1 MAAKERINETISDVM
16 DKMDDLFWTIREY
29 YSKDMTPDQFAQE
42 VFAQFQT
49 KLDKLKDDL
58 NDELY
63 DDEEVEYT
71 PCDVISS
78 KANVKLMCSS
88 IFMSS
93 RLAVGPSAPSLPL
106 PGHSNTSTKENS
118 GAK

>member
-1 MAAKERINETISDVM
+1 MAAKERINETVSDVM
-16 DKMDDLFWTIREY
+16 DKIDDLFWTIREY

-71 PCDVISS
+71 PCDDCYHPHACAWCEYYKNIMERNNAYGRIQLQ
-78 KANVKLMCSS
+78 KR
-88 IFMSS
+88 I
-93 RLAVGPSAPSLPL
+93 PSC
-106 PGHSNTSTKENS
+106 NS
-118 GAK
+118 DQP